1 MSVYTNI
8 EAQYKIDLEEYPG
21 FAKVPFG
28 ELGEFIAFH
37 SPAEK
42 RAMRAFIND
51 FLVDKCRLIGIRR
64 NDRVEYKRLT
74 SIHYTDMVKWAKTR
88 YNKFV
93 KPLIQSQ
100 YKRLEDDM
108 ITVIMDE
115 LKRRNPFLKVNK
127 PKHKIAKKVVKR
139 TLKRYLLSLL
149 ADNVWWNQT
158 FNLPFLTA
166 RHSHEASK
174 IARMLLDYDTDF
186 RPFTEDS
193 SVKDDSV
200 YSRCS
205 MFYERDICLA
215 VNDST
220 ADAYEK
226 AESLLRDATS
236 YYEIITTYIEHYD
249 ALKTK

>member
-8 EAQYKIDLEEYPG
+8 EAQYKIDTEEYPG
-21 FAKVPFG
+21 LTKVPFG
-28 ELGEFIAFH
+28 ELGEFMAFH

-42 RAMRAFIND
+42 RAMKAVIND

-64 NDRVEYKRLT
+64 DDRVEYKRLT
-74 SIHYTDMVKWAKTR
+74 SIHYTDMVKWTKMR

-93 KPLIQSQ
+93 RPLVQTQ

-108 ITVIMDE
+108 IAVIMDE

-127 PKHKIAKKVVKR
+127 PKHKIAQKVVKR

-193 SVKDDSV
+193 SVKNDSV
-200 YSRCS
+200 YHRCS
-205 MFYERDICLA
+205 MYCETEICLLLCE
-215 VNDST
+215 ST
-220 ADAYEK
+220 ADAYTK
-226 AESLLRDATS
+226 AERLLRDATS

-249 ALKTK
+249 ALKKD